1 MTNHVTEA
9 LIPSLHD
16 SYMLNK
22 KELVFVKV
30 QNTYKMANKI
40 RIIYRLF
47 YKIFGLLFKIDFYLG
62 N

>member
-16 SYMLNK
+16 SSMLNK

-30 QNTYKMANKI
+30 QNTLKVANKI
-40 RIIYRLF
+40 RIFYSGKSVSKLNFDRL
-47 YKIFGLLFKIDFYLG
+47 
-62 N
+62 

>member
-1 MTNHVTEA
+1 
-9 LIPSLHD
+9 
-16 SYMLNK
+16 MLNK